1 MIFPLNRLFFLD
13 SQESPNKDNDC
24 CTKANLHCKRFFSN
38 LHEGRAD
45 VLQAISYWVEEL
57 SC

>member
-13 SQESPNKDNDC
+13 SQESPNKEMIVVQRQTCIAKD
-24 CTKANLHCKRFFSN
+24 FFSN